1 MNASN
6 LNREDPEAIRGVF
19 QRLCRAGSSV
29 DLAFGS
35 HHGSFRLLA
44 ESPERLVLALGD
56 VERGRWELKPGARLT
71 LALRDRGL
79 PFEAVVEFEG
89 HGRFHGI
96 EASRVSLPRLLRAME
111 THRLADYVPEPP
123 VPCSFADPRSDVREG
138 LIQAFGMDGLELA
151 FPETVRDPEDL
162 LRPGQAA
169 TVEFHG
175 TEADHFVFRVRT
187 AYLGEHAWGLR
198 FPGDGDPQEGL
209 GRYRQ
214 WLQEA
219 RHAQHQL
226 DLQGFDPA
234 GSEAKALPA
243 PSLAP
248 PRTRLLVD
256 RDPLVLVLAEGE
268 SFPARLGPAVGR
280 KIGVASLDLVR
291 GAIRPCLG
299 DLGATPG
306 APWGRVRLILV
317 HHLLRSGSP
326 LDLCRRLVQEEQCPL
341 PILLAGTEEEALL
354 KRNRALAAGAVDYLV
369 VEPFRVLSVLRALD
383 STLQLFA

>member
-6 LNREDPEAIRGVF
+6 LNREDPEAIRRVF
-19 QRLCRAGSSV
+19 QRLCRAGSPV
-29 DLAFGS
+29 DLACGS

-44 ESPERLVLALGD
+44 ESPERLVLALGE

-89 HGRFHGI
+89 HGRFHGL
-96 EASRVSLPRLLRAME
+96 EASHVSLPRLLRALE

-123 VPCSFADPRSDVREG
+123 MPCSFADPHSNVREG

-151 FPETVRDPEDL
+151 FPEAVREPEEL

-175 TEADHFVFRVRT
+175 TEADHFVFKLRT
-187 AYLGEHAWGLR
+187 AYLGERAWGLR
-198 FPGDGDPQEGL
+198 FPEDGNPQGL

-219 RHAQHQL
+219 RHAQDQL

-234 GSEAKALPA
+234 GFETKTLPT

-248 PRTRLLVD
+248 PRIRLLVD
-256 RDPLVLVLAEGE
+256 RDPLLLVLAEGE
-268 SFPARLGPAVGR
+268 GFPARLGPAVGR
-280 KIGVASLDLVR
+280 KLGVAALDLAR
-291 GAIRPCLG
+291 GPVRPCLG

-306 APWGRVRLILV
+306 APWGRVRLVLV

-341 PILLAGTEEEALL
+341 PILLAGTEEEAGL

-369 VEPFRVLSVLRALD
+369 VEPFRVLSVLRTLD
-383 STLQLFA
+383 ATLQLFA